1 MSSLAPENA
10 AHVFGPRFLHTEG
23 LQDFL
28 GGNTPTTPM
37 TFDGAL
43 AEQAASEGCLL
54 VYRPARLPD
63 GRPLTLPT
71 LFERVGTLAKPG
83 LGFRGEQPWFL
94 ADPFAVGETP
104 EEGWALVVQ
113 EPWPETLNRTYDDA
127 GLAIARRASG
137 RPWRRRRAVEAAFDT
152 LAFAFASDL
161 RLLSAH
167 FDWTSTPSA
176 DGGWMNVGGFGAG
189 VLDVVAY
196 SPPVKHGWLG
206 SCPTLVG
213 T

>member
-1 MSSLAPENA
+1 MSSFASENA
-10 AHVFGPRFLHTEG
+10 VQLFGPRYLPTEG

-28 GGNTPTTPM
+28 GGQSPSVTM
-37 TFDGAL
+37 AFDRAL
-43 AEQAASEGCLL
+43 AEQAAKEGCLL

-63 GRPLTLPT
+63 GRPLTLPN
-71 LFERVGTLAKPG
+71 LFERVAQLAKPG
-83 LGFRGEQPWFL
+83 LAFRGEHPWFL
-94 ADPFAVGETP
+94 ADPFAIGETP
-104 EEGWALVVQ
+104 EEGWALVAQ

-127 GLAIARRASG
+127 SLGIGRRAAG

-152 LAFAFASDL
+152 FAFAFASDL
-161 RLLSAH
+161 RLLSSH

-176 DGGWMNVGGFGAG
+176 DGGWMNVGGLGAG
-189 VLDVVAY
+189 VLDVVSY

-213 T
+213 A